1 MSNKILENIAK
12 DVLDKLLENMLE
24 DILNKK

>member
-1 MSNKILENIAK
+1 MSNKMLENIAK
-12 DVLDKLLENMLE
+12 DVLDKLPENIPE

>member
-12 DVLDKLLENMLE
+12 DVLDKLLENMPE